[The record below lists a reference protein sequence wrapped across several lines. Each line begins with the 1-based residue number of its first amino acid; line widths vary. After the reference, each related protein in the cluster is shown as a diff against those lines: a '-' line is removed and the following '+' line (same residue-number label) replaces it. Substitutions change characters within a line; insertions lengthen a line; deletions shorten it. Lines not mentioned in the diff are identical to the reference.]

1 MTTTKDVAYTAT
13 TDENGDFYLG
23 HVMPEA
29 YGLTLAADY
38 PTDVISMKDVV
49 LVQKEAQK
57 IVDVPEIGSLLRVA
71 SDLDGDG
78 EVRNADA
85 MMLFDYLFGNI
96 DEFPAGLWYADPAQL
111 VLSVDN
117 DAVTDLGQID
127 VIIPGDAN
135 SSFGFEFPF
144 GGRVTLS
151 GEGEVQPIKDV
162 IDVPVYVG
170 AAAEISTVA
179 LNIDYPSDDYK
190 VVSFS
195 SNIPDLRYI
204 EQNGKIIVAGFLKSQ
219 IKLTEGDE
227 LFAVRFQKIGENKI
241 NQFELKL
248 EKFGGLAMNKAGND
262 LDLQLTSPIFG
273 EVLPTKYDLSQNYPN
288 PFNPS
293 TKISFSLPQADV
305 VMLKIYDIL
314 GAEVATLVNGKM
326 AAGKYELNFNASNL
340 PSGAYIYRIV
350 TNNFTATKK
359 MMLLK

>member
-1 MTTTKDVAYTAT
+1 
-13 TDENGDFYLG
+13 
-23 HVMPEA
+23 MPEN
-29 YGLTLAADY
+29 YELTMAADY
-38 PTDVISMKDVV
+38 PDNVISMKDVV

-57 IVDVPEIGSLLRVA
+57 IVDVPEIGTLLRVA
-71 SDLDGDG
+71 SDLDMDG
-78 EVRNADA
+78 EIRDADA

-96 DEFPAGLWYADPAQL
+96 DQFPAGLWYADPDQL

-117 DAVTDLGQID
+117 DAVSDLGQID

-151 GEGEVQPIKDV
+151 GEGEVQPIADV
-162 IDVPVYVG
+162 MNVPVYVG
-170 AAAEISTVA
+170 SETEISTVA

-190 VVSFS
+190 VVGFS
-195 SNIPDLRYI
+195 SNIPELRYT
-204 EQNGKIIVAGFLKSQ
+204 EKNGKILVAGFLKTQ
-219 IKLTEGDE
+219 VKLSEGDE
-227 LFAVRFQKIGENKI
+227 LFAIKFQKTSENDV
-241 NQFELKL
+241 NDFALKL
-248 EKFGGLAMNKAGND
+248 EKFGGLAMNKSGND

-273 EVLPTKYDLSQNYPN
+273 EALPTSYDLSQNYPN
-288 PFNPS
+288 PFNPT

-305 VMLKIYDIL
+305 VTLKVYDIL

-326 AAGKYELNFNASNL
+326 AAGKYELNFDASNL

-350 TNNFTATKK
+350 TNNFTSTKK